1 MKNYKLAK
9 GIIDKADYI
18 VEEDNEMADLI
29 DSLTKEDESALELK
43 FYPIIPNVIN
53 VLCNEFSKRSS
64 RIMFKAVDDISY
76 NEMMEEKRS
85 MIEKVLLEDAERKM
99 MMEMMAM
106 GIELDSE
113 EMRKAMAPESLQ
125 QLPEIEGFFRKDYRS
140 MIEEWATHQM
150 SVDEERFKM
159 QELEERGF
167 LNLSSH

>member
-1 MKNYKLAK
+1 M
-9 GIIDKADYI
+9 
-18 VEEDNEMADLI
+18 VETAMMA
-29 DSLTKEDESALELK
+29 
-43 FYPIIPNVIN
+43 
-53 VLCNEFSKRSS
+53 
-64 RIMFKAVDDISY
+64 
-76 NEMMEEKRS
+76 
-85 MIEKVLLEDAERKM
+85 

-113 EMRKAMAPESLQ
+113 EMQKATAPESLQ

-167 LNLSSH
+167 RDMLITDLEFLHFIILKFFINILVNFHWIIFLSFY